1 MSDEYNSQIEHVATL
16 IEKDKMPFDEQDEGK
31 LQKYY
36 DFVKSNFHHDDEK
49 TKQLVNEAFLYL
61 QLKNAKDFDPL
72 QKGDEFGAGFS

>member
-1 MSDEYNSQIEHVATL
+1 MSDEYNSQIEHIATL
-16 IEKDKMPFDEQDEGK
+16 IEKDKMPFDEQDEGM

>member
-1 MSDEYNSQIEHVATL
+1 MSDEYNSQIEQVATL
-16 IEKDKMPFDEQDEGK
+16 IIKDEVPLDEQDTNK

-36 DFVKSNFHHDDEK
+36 DFVKSNFHYDDEK

-61 QLKNAKDFDPL
+61 QLKNVKDIDLL